1 MAIDDEGMDYIDEDP
16 LVLML
21 REEGT
26 HWEMPAITEATNELK
41 NWTWEGAAHP
51 MEDFVK
57 KIKTI
62 KPVTLEKKIK
72 TVEPVN
78 LAKNIVSVHIESIST
93 SIFILVKSV
102 CDNIPVEFDLVKF
115 IESVEFVKNSFPY
128 NMIVNSAYFVGFECF
143 YF

>member
-1 MAIDDEGMDYIDEDP
+1 
-16 LVLML
+16 
-21 REEGT
+21 
-26 HWEMPAITEATNELK
+26 
-41 NWTWEGAAHP
+41 

-62 KPVTLEKKIK
+62 KPVTLAKKIK

-78 LAKNIVSVHIESIST
+78 LAKNIVSVHIASIST

-115 IESVEFVKNSFPY
+115 IESVKNSFPY

-143 YF
+143 SF